1 MRSLLLIALA
11 GVGAQFVDGSL
22 GMGYGIT
29 SASLLLALGTTPALA
44 SASVNVAQLGTTLM
58 SGASHARFGNVDWR
72 TVRRLSVPGGVGGLA
87 GATVLVSLA
96 TSAARPVMASLLVA
110 LALGI
115 LLRFSLSRPSGTGRM
130 ARLAGRRAFLGPL
143 GLVGG
148 FVNATGGGGW
158 GPVVTSTLLS
168 TSPLPPRQVIGSVS
182 AAEFVV
188 TVCASAGF
196 VLGLGLSGL
205 DLRIVGAL
213 MAGGVVA
220 APLAARL
227 AGILPAPVLGICVGG
242 LILLL
247 NLGTVLGVLGI
258 GGPAVAL
265 VEGLLATG
273 WLALLTRAVLRHR
286 SERAA
291 DGAAT
296 LADPVAAAGQA
307 VGPAADQAVGPAA
320 GQAVGPAASSSVAS
334 TVPTAVSSA
343 VRSSGTP

>member
-11 GVGAQFVDGSL
+11 GVGAQLVDGSL

-58 SGASHARFGNVDWR
+58 SGASHARFGNVDWP
-72 TVRRLSVPGGVGGLA
+72 TVRRLAVPGGVGGLA
-87 GATVLVSLA
+87 GATLLVSLA
-96 TSAARPVMASLLVA
+96 TSAARPVMASLLVV

-115 LLRFSLSRPSGTGRM
+115 VLRFSLSGPAGTGRL

-182 AAEFVV
+182 AAEFAV

-227 AGILPAPVLGICVGG
+227 AGILPAPVLGLCVGG

-247 NLGTVLGVLGI
+247 NLGTVLGVLGV
-258 GGPAVAL
+258 GGAAAAV

-273 WLALLTRAVLRHR
+273 WLALLTRVVLRHR
-286 SERAA
+286 SERRE
-291 DGAAT
+291 D
-296 LADPVAAAGQA
+296 VAAVLANPAPSA
-307 VGPAADQAVGPAA
+307 VGSAGPT
-320 GQAVGPAASSSVAS
+320 S
-334 TVPTAVSSA
+334 
-343 VRSSGTP
+343 VRSSGVS